1 MKIFIVED
9 EIIAAESLIIDLE
22 KLGYHIAGRCSDGD
36 KALKK
41 IIQAKPD
48 LVLMDIHIKGEKDGI
63 ILAEELTKL
72 SPPIPVVYLTAYA
85 DDKTLHRVIKTSPY
99 GYIVK
104 PYKIEDLA
112 STIIIA
118 LNKYQELEHL
128 KSKLTQQQEKLDF
141 IIKHDEVTQLPN
153 QLSLVEN
160 FNGILEVF
168 YQQLNTKSF
177 ENDRDVPK
185 LIPIFYLKFDR
196 FRLIRDEFGQELGNL
211 LLKALVKRLQS
222 NISEDTMLARLDGD
236 EFILIFPPLF
246 TRQEAMDIAKT
257 LLEKITPPF
266 VYKNQEIYIDL
277 KIGISF
283 YPLHGQTIDEL
294 LYKTQ
299 EATKD
304 LDNKGENL
312 YQVYSSTLHPYTPK
326 QISLEAQLHH
336 ALERNEFELYYQPK
350 VEIATRKILGAE
362 ALLRWNHPEEK
373 FISPAVFIPLAEET
387 GLIEEIGEWV
397 LNRACEEFK
406 FIQQK
411 YRSDLQVSI
420 NLSPRQFNQDLL
432 EHKILKIIGFHY
444 FNPSLL
450 ELELTESTL
459 ISNTSLAI
467 KKLNKLKSAGL
478 TIAIDDF
485 GTGYS
490 SLGYI
495 QDFNFDTLK
504 IDQCFI
510 KDIHRNPK
518 NATITKYLIE
528 MAHQLNLKVVAEGIE
543 IEPELA
549 FLYKHNCDYFQ
560 GHLFS
565 RLLPFPQFQEL
576 LEKNI

>member
-1 MKIFIVED
+1 MKVFIVED

-22 KLGYHIAGRCSDGD
+22 KLGYQVIGRCSDGD
-36 KALKK
+36 KALNK
-41 IIQAKPD
+41 ITETNPD

-63 ILAEELTKL
+63 LLAEELSKF
-72 SPPIPVVYLTAYA
+72 SKPIPVVYLTAYA
-85 DDKTLHRVIKTSPY
+85 DDKTLNRVVKTSAY

-104 PYKIEDLA
+104 PYKIQDLA
-112 STIIIA
+112 STITIA
-118 LNKYQELEHL
+118 LNKYQEVEYL

-168 YQQLNTKSF
+168 YQQLNSQSYA
-177 ENDRDVPK
+177 NQRDVPK
-185 LIPIFYLKFDR
+185 LIPILYLSFDR

-211 LLKALVKRLQS
+211 LLKALVKRLQA
-222 NISEDTMLARLDGD
+222 NLTEDTMLTRLNGD
-236 EFILIFPPLF
+236 EFVIIIPPVF
-246 TRQEAMDIAKT
+246 SRQQVMDIAKI

-266 VYKNQEIYIDL
+266 VYKNNEIYIDF
-277 KIGISF
+277 KIGISL
-283 YPLHGQTIDEL
+283 YPLHGQNIDEL
-294 LYKTQ
+294 LYKAKQ
-299 EATKD
+299 AVKD
-304 LDNKGENL
+304 LENKGENL
-312 YQVYSSTLHPYTPK
+312 YQVYSPTLHQYTTK

-336 ALERNEFELYYQPK
+336 ALERNELELYYQPQ
-350 VEIATRKILGAE
+350 VEISTRKILGAE

-373 FISPAVFIPLAEET
+373 FISPTVFIPLAEET

-406 FIQQK
+406 IVQKK
-411 YRSDLQVSI
+411 YRADLRVAV

-432 EHKILKIIGFHY
+432 EHKIFKIIGFHY

-450 ELELTESTL
+450 ELELTENTL
-459 ISNTSLAI
+459 VNNTSAAI

-495 QDFNFDTLK
+495 QDFNFDILK
-504 IDQCFI
+504 IDRCFI
-510 KDIHRNPK
+510 KDIHNNSK

-528 MAHQLNLKVVAEGIE
+528 MAHHLNLKVVAEGIE

-549 FLYKHNCDYFQ
+549 FLYKNNCDYYQ
-560 GHLFS
+560 GYLFS
-565 RLLPFPQFQEL
+565 RPLPFSQFQEL

>member
-22 KLGYHIAGRCSDGD
+22 KLGYQIAGRCSDGD
-36 KALKK
+36 KAFEK
-41 IIQAKPD
+41 IINTNPD

-63 ILAEELTKL
+63 TLAEELSKIF
-72 SPPIPVVYLTAYA
+72 PPIPVIYLTAYA
-85 DDKTLHRVIKTSPY
+85 DDQTLSRVIKTSPY
-99 GYIVK
+99 GYVVK
-104 PYKIEDLA
+104 PYKIQDLA

-118 LNKYQELEHL
+118 LNKYQELEYL

-168 YQQLNTKSF
+168 YQQLNTQSF
-177 ENDRDVPK
+177 EHDRDIPK
-185 LIPIFYLKFDR
+185 LIPIFYLRFDR

-211 LLKALVKRLQS
+211 LLKALVKRFQANLT
-222 NISEDTMLARLDGD
+222 EDTMFARLDGD
-236 EFILIFPPLF
+236 EFVLIIPPLF
-246 TRQEAMDIAKT
+246 TRQEVMDIAKT

-266 VYKNQEIYIDL
+266 IYKNNEIYIDF
-277 KIGISF
+277 KIGISL
-283 YPLHGQTIDEL
+283 YPLHGQNIDEL
-294 LYKTQ
+294 LYKAK
-299 EATKD
+299 EAVKD

-312 YQVYSSTLHPYTPK
+312 YQVYSSTLHQYTPR

-336 ALERNEFELYYQPK
+336 ASERNELELYYQPK
-350 VEIATRKILGAE
+350 IEIATRKIIGAE

-406 FIQQK
+406 IVQQK
-411 YRSDLQVSI
+411 YRSDLEVAV
-420 NLSPRQFNQDLL
+420 NLSSRQFNQDLL
-432 EHKILKIIGFHY
+432 EHKILKILGFHC

-450 ELELTESTL
+450 QLELTESNL
-459 ISNTSLAI
+459 ITNTSMAI
-467 KKLNKLKSAGL
+467 KKINKLKSIGL
-478 TIAIDDF
+478 SIAIDDF

-495 QDFNFDTLK
+495 KDFNFDILK

-510 KDIHRNPK
+510 KDINHNPK

-528 MAHQLNLKVVAEGIE
+528 MAHNLNLKVVAEGVE

-549 FLYKHNCDYFQ
+549 FLYKNNCDYYQ
-560 GHLFS
+560 GYLFS
-565 RLLPFPQFQEL
+565 RPLPFPQFQEL

>member
-9 EIIAAESLIIDLE
+9 EMIAAESLIIDLE
-22 KLGYHIAGRCSDGD
+22 KLGYQVVGKCSDGD
-36 KALKK
+36 KALDG
-41 IIQAKPD
+41 IINTNPD
-48 LVLMDIHIKGEKDGI
+48 LVLMDIHIKGKKDGVM
-63 ILAEELTKL
+63 LAEELSKL
-72 SPPIPVVYLTAYA
+72 PSPILVIYLTAYA
-85 DDKTLHRVIKTSPY
+85 DEKTLNRVIKTSPY

-104 PYKIEDLA
+104 PYKIQDLA
-112 STIIIA
+112 STITIA
-118 LNKYQELEHL
+118 LNKYQEVEYL
-128 KSKLTQQQEKLDF
+128 KSKFIQQQEKLDF

-168 YQQLNTKSF
+168 YQQLNTQSF
-177 ENDRDVPK
+177 KHDRDIPK
-185 LIPIFYLKFDR
+185 LIPIFYLRFDR

-211 LLKALVKRLQS
+211 LVKALVKRLQA
-222 NISEDTMLARLDGD
+222 NLNEDTMLTRLDGD
-236 EFILIFPPLF
+236 EFALIIPPLF

-266 VYKNQEIYIDL
+266 VYKNNEIYIDF
-277 KIGISF
+277 KIGISL
-283 YPLHGQTIDEL
+283 YPLHGQNIDEL
-294 LYKTQ
+294 LYKAKQ
-299 EATKD
+299 AVKD

-312 YQVYSSTLHPYTPK
+312 YQVYSPALHQYTPR

-336 ALERNEFELYYQPK
+336 ALERNELELYYQPK
-350 VEIATRKILGAE
+350 IEIVTRKIIGAE

-373 FISPAVFIPLAEET
+373 FISPAIFIPLAEET

-406 FIQQK
+406 IVQQK
-411 YRSDLQVSI
+411 YQSDLQVAV
-420 NLSPRQFNQDLL
+420 NLSSRQFNQDLL
-432 EHKILKIIGFHY
+432 EHKILKILAFHC

-450 ELELTESTL
+450 QLELTESNL
-459 ISNTSLAI
+459 ITNTAMAI
-467 KKLNKLKSAGL
+467 KKINKLKAIGL

-495 QDFNFDTLK
+495 KDFNFDILK

-510 KDIHRNPK
+510 KDIHLNPK

-528 MAHQLNLKVVAEGIE
+528 MAHQLNFKVVAEGVE

-549 FLYKHNCDYFQ
+549 FLYKHNCDYYQ
-560 GHLFS
+560 GYLFS
-565 RLLPFPQFQEL
+565 RPLPFPQFQEL